1 MPRSHADLQFSRPRR
16 LHRAVIRTTKRGQAL
31 VEMAL
36 ILPLLL
42 LIITGIMQ
50 FGVLLSGQIA
60 LVNGVREAARYG
72 SVLQTA
78 SSAAVTG
85 PQGAAQKVKDQLTT
99 VLQAGLPSYQA
110 ARLTASSVCYF
121 SYLNPNSNP
130 PTYSVRITVSATYK
144 HALFVPI
151 IAQIL
156 DPIDGSFDDGFSL
169 KASERFRVENVPLP
183 TDVLPPPG
191 VCG

>member
-1 MPRSHADLQFSRPRR
+1 
-16 LHRAVIRTTKRGQAL
+16 VRGQGL

-42 LIITGIMQ
+42 LLVTGILQ

-78 SSAAVTG
+78 SPGAV
-85 PQGAAQKVKDQLTT
+85 PGAAASVKGQLTT
-99 VLQAGLPSYQA
+99 VLAAGLPGYQA
-110 ARLTASSVCYF
+110 ARLTASSVCYV
-121 SYLNPNSNP
+121 SYANPNSNP
-130 PTYSVRITVSATYK
+130 TTYSVQITVSATYK
-144 HALFVPI
+144 HGLFVPI
-151 IAQIL
+151 ISQIL
-156 DPIDGSFDDGFSL
+156 DPIDGSFDGGFTLS
-169 KASERFRVENVPLP
+169 ASERFRVENPPLTINVLP
-183 TDVLPPPG
+183 TQ